1 MFKFYKTLL
10 SIDFIDTLYV
20 NKLFLI
26 LEVWKIAVPH
36 SPQKETRNF
45 LVAGFL
51 FFGTTQAF

>member
-1 MFKFYKTLL
+1 MFVLDTLWGTTLL
-10 SIDFIDTLYV
+10 I
-20 NKLFLI
+20 
-26 LEVWKIAVPH
+26 PH